1 MSHGRVC
8 DDRKNSSLLADC
20 RLAIAPSELARGS
33 ASVGAQAWEL
43 GYALAKHRTGNE
55 CHRLPACVGQIH
67 RLEAYATGPRASSR
81 WPGIVR
87 LIDLL
92 CC

>member
-1 MSHGRVC
+1 MTGYVMTEKIRHYSLIAA
-8 DDRKNSSLLADC
+8 SPSPPASLL
-20 RLAIAPSELARGS
+20 
-33 ASVGAQAWEL
+33 VGAQAWEL